1 MTRLATIDLGT
12 NTIRLL
18 VVEVAENRSWRPL
31 AQAQTITRLGEGL
44 RDSGRLGEAAM
55 ERAVAT
61 VAEFCR
67 RARAFGAERILII
80 GTSAVREAANRS
92 AFLDRV
98 RQATGQEVQV
108 VPGEDEGRLTMLGVL
123 HGLPALSGSIVVFD
137 IGGGSTEFIL
147 ARDRKSVLTRSLA
160 LGVVPLAERYMT
172 SEPVDWGRY
181 AGLDREVRAQLAREL
196 RDFLPEERPD
206 HLVGTAGTVTTLAA
220 LDQALPEYD
229 PEKVHGYR
237 LQRHRIEE
245 LLATLGALPVAARA
259 ALPCLEPGR
268 ADVIIPGIAI
278 CLAAMDTFG
287 SGSLLVCDFGL
298 REGILIDYLARSA
311 P

>member
-1 MTRLATIDLGT
+1 MARLAAIDLGT

-18 VVEVAENRSWRPL
+18 VVEVAEDRKWTPL
-31 AQAQTITRLGEGL
+31 AQAQTIARLGEGF
-44 RDSGRLGEAAM
+44 RTSGRLGEAAM

-61 VAEFCR
+61 VAEFCS
-67 RARAFGAERILII
+67 RARALGAERILII

-92 AFLDRV
+92 ALLDRV
-98 RQATGQEVQV
+98 RRVTGQEVQV

-123 HGLPALSGSIVVFD
+123 HGLSALSGSIVVFD

-147 ARDRKSVLTRSLA
+147 ARDRESVRARSLA
-160 LGVVPLAERYMT
+160 LGVVPLAERYM
-172 SEPVDWGRY
+172 SPEPVDWSRY
-181 AGLDREVRAQLAREL
+181 AGLEREVQAQLAREL
-196 RDFLPEERPD
+196 GDFLPERRPD
-206 HLVGTAGTVTTLAA
+206 HLIGTAGTVTTLAA

-278 CLAAMDTFG
+278 CLAAMDAFG
-287 SGSLLVCDFGL
+287 SRSLLVSDFGL

>member
-1 MTRLATIDLGT
+1 MTRLAAIDLGT

-44 RDSGRLGEAAM
+44 RDSGGLGEAAM

-172 SEPVDWGRY
+172 SESVDWGRY

-206 HLVGTAGTVTTLAA
+206 HLIGTAGTVTTLAA

-229 PEKVHGYR
+229 PGKVHGYR

-278 CLAAMDTFG
+278 CLAAMDAFG
-287 SGSLLVCDFGL
+287 SGSVLVCDFGL
-298 REGILIDYLARSA
+298 REGILIDSLARSA